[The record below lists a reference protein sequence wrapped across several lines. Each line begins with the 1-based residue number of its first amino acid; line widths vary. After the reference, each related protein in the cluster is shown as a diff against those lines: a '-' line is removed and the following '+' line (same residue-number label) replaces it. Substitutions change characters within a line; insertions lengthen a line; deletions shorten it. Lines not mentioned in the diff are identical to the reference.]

1 MRALV
6 PLNLHGWMAVG
17 GQPVERLRQ
26 YLRQLSPGARALLIA
41 ELERTLLRGDEV
53 PGGDLVLQE
62 VRQAVRESGASAPRI
77 GNPARLFF
85 YRVEPFLVDDTS
97 ALKHQGRIAR
107 AALEPIWAWIGRDL
121 LPAEAKTYA
130 EDISGALLV
139 GGNSATCDRLTCDFQ
154 DRVAERIQHVLAATA
169 SDEKMRRRLAGQ
181 IGTNTVIDD
190 VRDLSAILQAREALA
205 LIGDRLPGHVRNLAD
220 AQLDAVKAALDYP
233 AAQWASILPYAL
245 VLAMSRLAAPWQ
257 LIRLAVKAAQSD
269 DAARIAATPYATAVT
284 IVLAEIER
292 MVGELKTDLKRGGG
306 VPMTSLLKGIHD
318 SARGVRTEL
327 DLPVDSPW
335 GRQLAAIRAD
345 ISTVLKAEIESA
357 PGRVRR
363 LLRPRPAREIV
374 AGTAL
379 DPSDVADT
387 EALIQ
392 LLGACRNYA
401 SELAVSEMTTRVH
414 GELQQY
420 LDSGTKTLL
429 EGLRGA
435 GAADRP
441 FRQSQVDAAVR
452 FCGIVFGQEY
462 ASLLTKAAEVAAHSK
477 AAARA

>member
-205 LIGDRLPGHVRNLAD
+205 VIGDRLPGHVRNLAD

-292 MVGELKTDLKRGGG
+292 MVVELKTDLKRGGG

-414 GELQQY
+414 GELRQY

-429 EGLRGA
+429 EGLRSA

-452 FCGIVFGQEY
+452 FCVIVFGQEY

>member
-1 MRALV
+1 
-6 PLNLHGWMAVG
+6 LNLHRWMAVG

-85 YRVEPFLVDDTS
+85 YRIEPFLVDDSS

-130 EDISGALLV
+130 EEISGALLV
-139 GGNSATCDRLTCDFQ
+139 GGDSATCDRLTCDFQ

-169 SDEKMRRRLAGQ
+169 SDEKKRRRLAAQ
-181 IGTNTVIDD
+181 IGTNTAIDD

-220 AQLDAVKAALDYP
+220 AQLDTVKAALDYP
-233 AAQWASILPYAL
+233 ATRWASILPYAL

-401 SELAVSEMTTRVH
+401 SELAVSEMTTRVY

-420 LDSGTKTLL
+420 LDTGTKTLL
-429 EGLRGA
+429 EGLRSA

-462 ASLLTKAAEVAAHSK
+462 ASLLTKAAEVAAHGK
-477 AAARA
+477 AVARA